1 MKKITLAA
9 IIVVTLS
16 AGLTLQSK
24 AQTKTAN
31 IEALSITSV
40 KTIADIKSTSVYNK
54 NGKLLYTVKR
64 YEAAALPGNVRRM
77 VSNQFYDF
85 DIAGV
90 EEVILPYRPWCFC
103 NRKRAGLRRYQSGI
117 ALFRKKRKQVI

>member
-40 KTIADIKSTSVYNK
+40 KTIADIKSTPVYNK
-54 NGKLLYTVKR
+54 NGKLLYAVKR
-64 YEAAALPGNVRRM
+64 YEAAALPGNVRRIPAP
-77 VSNQFYDF
+77 V
-85 DIAGV
+85 
-90 EEVILPYRPWCFC
+90 R
-103 NRKRAGLRRYQSGI
+103 
-117 ALFRKKRKQVI
+117 